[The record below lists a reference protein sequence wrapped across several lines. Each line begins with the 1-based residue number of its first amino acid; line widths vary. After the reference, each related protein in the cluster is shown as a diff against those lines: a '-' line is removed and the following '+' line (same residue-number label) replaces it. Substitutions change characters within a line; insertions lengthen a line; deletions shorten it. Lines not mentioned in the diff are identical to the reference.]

1 MRFGQLITAVQRK
14 HGKFSAL
21 ALLGLALLQGCSSSG
36 PKQVPP
42 DPFSVVVQAD
52 AKANPDSYGRPSPTK
67 VVFYELKSPVTFE
80 TADFFSLSQKD
91 QATLGGDMLS
101 REEFFLRPG
110 DSKTLTRKGLPET
123 TSLAVFVEFR
133 DIDKSIWHATANVPP
148 PEAPGMF
155 SSIGSSIGFNDSK
168 QKNYQ
173 IQIDQHSVKFVAVA
187 TTASNV
193 PSSTPATTP
202 TAPTVAKPAVPN

>member
-1 MRFGQLITAVQRK
+1 M
-14 HGKFSAL
+14 HGKFGAL
-21 ALLGLALLQGCSSSG
+21 ALLGLALLGGCSSSG

-110 DSKTLTRKGLPET
+110 DSKTLIRKGIPET
-123 TSLAVFVEFR
+123 STLAVFVEFR

-155 SSIGSSIGFNDSK
+155 SSIGSSIGLTGGPA

-173 IQIDQHSVKFVAVA
+173 IKIDQHSVKFIAYA

-193 PSSTPATTP
+193 PGTVPATTP

>member
-1 MRFGQLITAVQRK
+1 M
-14 HGKFSAL
+14 HGKFGAL
-21 ALLGLALLQGCSSSG
+21 ALLGLTLLQGCSSSG
-36 PKQVPP
+36 PKQVQP
-42 DPFSVVVQAD
+42 DPFTVVVQAD

-80 TADFFSLSQKD
+80 NTDFFSLSQKD

-110 DSKTLTRKGLPET
+110 DSKTLSRKGLPET

-148 PEAPGMF
+148 PDAPGMF
-155 SSIGSSIGFNDSK
+155 SSIGLGGGSK

-187 TTASNV
+187 TTANN
-193 PSSTPATTP
+193 ATTP
-202 TAPTVAKPAVPN
+202 APVATPSAPTVAKPAVPN